1 MTISRS
7 NIGSQ
12 LKGNKMPLTKK
23 GKKIM
28 RSMKGQYGDKRG
40 ERVFYASKNKG
51 KLKGVEKAA
60 DGGQMQLD
68 QQKISKLLQA
78 AQGQQSPSSSMA
90 MPQMARL
97 YGGGAVKKKRD
108 GIAIKGKTR
117 GKYC

>member
-1 MTISRS
+1 
-7 NIGSQ
+7 
-12 LKGNKMPLTKK
+12 
-23 GKKIM
+23 M
-28 RSMKGQYGDKRG
+28 RSMKEQYGDKRG

-68 QQKISKLLQA
+68 QQKVSKLLQA
-78 AQGQQSPSSSMA
+78 VQGQQSPSSSMA
-90 MPQMARL
+90 MPQMTRL